1 MGVPFYH
8 ISCIKSTT
16 EDAIKIYLKAALQS
30 GSILMFDGVDHL
42 IPKLQILL
50 AKWLKDIYEAMNSVG
65 LIESIQPAH
74 TSQKPS
80 ILSTP
85 SVSSLTSHDVTTPRR

>member
-8 ISCIKSTT
+8 LSCIQSTT
-16 EDAIKIYLKAALQS
+16 EDTIKMYLKAALQS
-30 GSILMFDGVDHL
+30 GSILMFDGIDHL

-50 AKWLKDIYEAMNSVG
+50 VKWLKDIYEAINSVG

-74 TSQKPS
+74 TSQKTS
-80 ILSTP
+80 LLSTP
-85 SVSSLTSHDVTTPRR
+85 SMSSLISHDVTTPKR

>member
-8 ISCIKSTT
+8 LSCIQSTT
-16 EDAIKIYLKAALQS
+16 EDTIKMYLKAALQS
-30 GSILMFDGVDHL
+30 GSILMFDGIDHL

-50 AKWLKDIYEAMNSVG
+50 VKWLKDIYEAMNSVG
-65 LIESIQPAH
+65 LIEPIQPGH

-80 ILSTP
+80 LLSTP
-85 SVSSLTSHDVTTPRR
+85 SMSSLISHDVTTPKR